1 MENNNDILMRE
12 HHKLRI
18 AKTTLP
24 DQSHPKSQANNA
36 STEESFHSV
45 INQFSRE
52 ITMVIELEG
61 EIKYCNSAVK
71 DILGFEVSNLIKT
84 NVKHIIPVEQWTV
97 FRAALR
103 ASEMGADSPITIDC
117 EFLDSENQKVY
128 CSLTVRDERYHPMV
142 EGYIVHVQNISRLQK
157 TKEKLMLHQFANE
170 LIKEAVV
177 IVDVPKMKVVFA
189 NQAFYHLSGFSKAEV
204 MEGKLNLFKSPY
216 SDLLFADQTP
226 MKQIE
231 RFQKSLSARKKFVG
245 KIYSKKKSGKVFY
258 HRFDLSPVINA
269 KDELTHYI
277 ASMKEIKQRK
287 TKPKAK
293 AKN

>member
-1 MENNNDILMRE
+1 MDNNNDILMRE

-18 AKTTLP
+18 SKTTLP
-24 DQSHPKSQANNA
+24 DQPYPKNQAKSA
-36 STEESFHSV
+36 TAEESFHSV

-52 ITMVIELEG
+52 ITMVIRLDG
-61 EIKYCNSAVK
+61 EIKFCNSAVK
-71 DILGFEVSNLIKT
+71 EVLGFEVSNLINSNIK
-84 NVKHIIPVEQWTV
+84 NIIPVEQWTV

-103 ASEMGADSPITIDC
+103 ASETDSDSPITIDC
-117 EFLDSENQKVY
+117 EFLDVDNQRVFS
-128 CSLTVRDERYHPMV
+128 SLTVRDERFHPLV
-142 EGYIVHVQNISRLQK
+142 EGYVVQVQNNSRLQK
-157 TKEKLMLHQFANE
+157 KEEKLMLHQLANE

-216 SDLLFADQTP
+216 SDLLFADPTP
-226 MKQIE
+226 LKQIE
-231 RFQKSLSARKKFVG
+231 RFQKALNAKKKFVG

-269 KDELTHYI
+269 KGKLTHYI
-277 ASMKEIKQRK
+277 AGMKEIKQRK
-287 TKPKAK
+287 TTKPKAK
-293 AKN
+293 S